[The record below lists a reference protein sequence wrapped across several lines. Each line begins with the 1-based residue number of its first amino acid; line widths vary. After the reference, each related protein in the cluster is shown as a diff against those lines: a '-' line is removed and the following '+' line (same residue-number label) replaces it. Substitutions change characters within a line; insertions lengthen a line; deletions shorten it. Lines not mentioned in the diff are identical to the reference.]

1 MSQVIL
7 ITGCRKGIGRYLAE
21 YYLNKGYFVIG
32 CSRGESDL
40 LNTNYTHFCVDVK
53 DEAAIKKIFD
63 FIKLKYKKIDF
74 LINNAGVASMNH
86 SILTPLSTVYRL
98 FETNVF
104 GSFLFSREAAKLMK
118 KEKFGRIV
126 NFSTVAVPMNLEGE
140 AIYASSKSAIE
151 RLTKIMAKEISSW
164 GITVNCIGPTPIET
178 DLIKTIPKP
187 KIESLLNQQSIKR
200 MGRYEDITNVIDF
213 YLNKESSFITGQII
227 YLGGA

>member
-1 MSQVIL
+1 MREVIL
-7 ITGCRKGIGRYLAE
+7 ITGSRKGIGRYLAE

-40 LNTNYTHFCVDVK
+40 ANSNYTHFCIDVK
-53 DEAAIKKIFD
+53 DEAAIKKVFH

-104 GSFLFSREAAKLMK
+104 GSFLFSREATKLMK

-151 RLTKIMAKEISSW
+151 RLTKIMAKEISNW

-178 DLIKTIPKP
+178 DLIKTIPKL
-187 KIESLLNQQSIKR
+187 KIESLLDHQSIKR
-200 MGRYEDITNVIDF
+200 MGRYEDIVNVIDF
-213 YLNKESSFITGQII
+213 YLKKESSFITGQII